1 MKTIDTDFAVKCLI
15 KTLFEKGVINS
26 ATYFNIIKNEF
37 RNKTDDNTKG
47 MVA

>member
-1 MKTIDTDFAVKCLI
+1 MVKIDTDFAVKCLI
-15 KTLFEKGVINS
+15 EALFEEGVINS

-37 RNKTDDNTKG
+37 KNKAENDTKG

>member
-1 MKTIDTDFAVKCLI
+1 MTKIDTDFAAKCLI
-15 KTLFEKGVINS
+15 EVLFEKGVINS

-37 RNKTDDNTKG
+37 KNKAENDTKG